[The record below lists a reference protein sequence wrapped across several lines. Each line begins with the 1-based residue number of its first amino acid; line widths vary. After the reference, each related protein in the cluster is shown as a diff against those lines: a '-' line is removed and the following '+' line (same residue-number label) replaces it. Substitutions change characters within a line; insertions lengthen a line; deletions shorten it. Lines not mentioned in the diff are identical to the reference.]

1 MANRMY
7 SEQMRRY
14 EPRMMSNEANM
25 ASYEV
30 PLVRRKWQG
39 GIFMPVNCI
48 KEGGGQLP
56 LSVRTSKPHHAD
68 LYIMSVSVHR

>member
-30 PLVRRKWQG
+30 ALVRGKWQG

-48 KEGGGQLP
+48 KEGWGQLP
-56 LSVRTSKPHHAD
+56 
-68 LYIMSVSVHR
+68 